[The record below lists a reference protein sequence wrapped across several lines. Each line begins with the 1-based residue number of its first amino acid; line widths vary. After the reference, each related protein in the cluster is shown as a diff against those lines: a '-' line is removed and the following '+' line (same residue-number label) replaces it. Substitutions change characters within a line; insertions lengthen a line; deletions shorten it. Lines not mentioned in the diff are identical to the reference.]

1 MNSTKFAVLSLWIA
15 FSAVIC
21 FGSLALKNNVQKLE
35 NELNS
40 INRKIKNDITDI
52 HILKVEWSHLNS
64 PSRLRN
70 LASKHIS
77 LNPVQAE
84 QIINYSALP
93 FNHENSESRRI
104 AARKSI
110 SNHAEH
116 NKELKRLTKA
126 QR

>member
-1 MNSTKFAVLSLWIA
+1 MNLNNLAKNTLCIAIVMFSITVSTHI
-15 FSAVIC
+15 
-21 FGSLALKNNVQKLE
+21 KNSVYKME
-35 NELNS
+35 NELKQ
-40 INRKIKNDITDI
+40 INYQNQKDAQNI
-52 HILKVEWSHLNS
+52 HILNAEWSTLNN
-64 PSRLRN
+64 PTRLRN
-70 LASKHIS
+70 LVKNHIA
-77 LNPVQAE
+77 LKPIKPE

>member
-1 MNSTKFAVLSLWIA
+1 MNFNRLAKNALCIVIVM
-15 FSAVIC
+15 FSITISAHV
-21 FGSLALKNNVQKLE
+21 KNSVYKME
-35 NELNS
+35 NELKQITTQN
-40 INRKIKNDITDI
+40 IKDAENI
-52 HILKVEWSHLNS
+52 HILDAEWSTLNN
-64 PSRLRN
+64 PTRLRK
-70 LASKHIS
+70 LAKNHID
-77 LNPVQAE
+77 LKPIKAE